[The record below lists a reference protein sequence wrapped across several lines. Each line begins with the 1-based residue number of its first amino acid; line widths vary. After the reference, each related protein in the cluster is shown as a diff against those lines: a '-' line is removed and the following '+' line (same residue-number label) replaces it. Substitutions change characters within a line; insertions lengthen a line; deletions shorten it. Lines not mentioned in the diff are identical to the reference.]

1 MIDTKLLRQK
11 ILDLAIRGKLVP
23 QNPADEP
30 ASELLKKIKAEKD
43 ALVKAGKIKKDK
55 HESCI
60 FKGDDNRY
68 YEQIDGK
75 TADITDEIPFD
86 MPDGWAWYRLISLY
100 NFIDYRG
107 KTPTKLTT
115 GIPLVT
121 AKNVKKG
128 YICYTP
134 ADFISEAEYK
144 DRQSRGVSKKG
155 DLLFTTEAPLGN
167 VALAD
172 LDEYSAGQRIITFQQ
187 YTRQNIF
194 SNKLQLFFMLSPYFQ
209 NLLESKH
216 TGSTV
221 AGIKAERLKKLLLPL
236 PPLAEQQ
243 RIVEQIETLLGYV
256 DIIDTDAETL
266 EKSITLAK
274 QKILDLAIRGKLVP
288 QDPADEPA
296 SELLKKIKAEKDA
309 LVKAGKLKK
318 DKHESFIFK
327 SDDNCYHEN
336 IDGKVTNITDEIPFD
351 LPDSWTWS
359 RIENIGVL
367 NPRNKIEDDTEVS
380 FMPMAQLE
388 AGFGSKYTL
397 SEKNWKEVKSGFT
410 HFAENDIVFA
420 KITPCFQNRK
430 SAVMRGLKNGYGA
443 GTTELH
449 VLRSNSYLIVP
460 EYALLFVKT
469 QSFITDAVATIQGVV
484 GQQRIDAGFVK
495 HYLFPIP
502 PLAEQKRIVSQV
514 EKLFSV
520 LETMRG

>member
-1 MIDTKLLRQK
+1 
-11 ILDLAIRGKLVP
+11 
-23 QNPADEP
+23 
-30 ASELLKKIKAEKD
+30 
-43 ALVKAGKIKKDK
+43 
-55 HESCI
+55 
-60 FKGDDNRY
+60 
-68 YEQIDGK
+68 
-75 TADITDEIPFD
+75 
-86 MPDGWAWYRLISLY
+86 MPDSWTWCRFSTATINRDGER
-100 NFIDYRG
+100 
-107 KTPTKLTT
+107 
-115 GIPLVT
+115 IPLSQKTREKLEKKYDYYGASGVIDKVDKYLFNERLLLIGEDGANLITRSKPIAFIANGLYWVNNHAHVLQAPT
-121 AKNVKKG
+121 AVLLD
-128 YICYTP
+128 YLCC
-134 ADFISEAEYK
+134 FINAI
-144 DRQSRGVSKKG
+144 
-155 DLLFTTEAPLGN
+155 PLDKY
-167 VALAD
+167 V
-172 LDEYSAGQRIITFQQ
+172 
-187 YTRQNIF
+187 
-194 SNKLQLFFMLSPYFQ
+194 
-209 NLLESKH
+209 
-216 TGSTV
+216 TGSAQPKMTQDKMNT
-221 AGIKAERLKKLLLPL
+221 ILIHL

-274 QKILDLAIRGKLVP
+274 RKILDLAIRGKLVP
-288 QDPADEPA
+288 QDSADEPA

-309 LVKAGKLKK
+309 LVKAGKIKK
-318 DKHESFIFK
+318 DKHESYIFK
-327 SDDNCYHEN
+327 GDDNCYHEN

-397 SEKNWKEVKSGFT
+397 SEKKWKEVKSGFT

>member
-23 QNPADEP
+23 QDPADEP

-55 HESCI
+55 HESHI

-68 YEQIDGK
+68 YETIDG
-75 TADITDEIPFD
+75 TTTDITEEIPFD
-86 MPDGWAWYRLISLY
+86 LPDSWAWCRVENIGIINPRNKINDDTVVSFMPMTQLAAGYGSQYDLSERTWLSVKSGFTHFAENDVVFAKITPCFQNRKSAVMRGLKNGYGAGTTELHVIRCLSGVIPEYILLFVKNQSFISDAVATIQGVVGQQRIDA
-100 NFIDYRG
+100 NF
-107 KTPTKLTT
+107 
-115 GIPLVT
+115 
-121 AKNVKKG
+121 VKK
-128 YICYTP
+128 
-134 ADFISEAEYK
+134 
-144 DRQSRGVSKKG
+144 
-155 DLLFTTEAPLGN
+155 
-167 VALAD
+167 
-172 LDEYSAGQRIITFQQ
+172 
-187 YTRQNIF
+187 
-194 SNKLQLFFMLSPYFQ
+194 YF
-209 NLLESKH
+209 
-216 TGSTV
+216 
-221 AGIKAERLKKLLLPL
+221 LPL

-243 RIVEQIETLLGYV
+243 RIVEQIETLLKYV

-309 LVKAGKLKK
+309 LIKAGKIKK
-318 DKHESFIFK
+318 DKHESYIFK

-514 EKLFSV
+514 EKLLSA

>member
-23 QNPADEP
+23 QDPADEP
-30 ASELLKKIKAEKD
+30 ASELLKKIKAEKE

-55 HESCI
+55 HESHI

-68 YEQIDGK
+68 YETIDGK
-75 TADITDEIPFD
+75 TSDITEEILFEL
-86 MPDGWAWYRLISLY
+86 PDNWAWCRFSTATI
-100 NFIDYRG
+100 NRDGER
-107 KTPTKLTT
+107 
-115 GIPLVT
+115 IPLSQKTREKLEKKYDYYGASGVIDKVDKYLFNERLLLIGEDGANLITRSKPIAFIANGLYWVNNHAHVLQAPT
-121 AKNVKKG
+121 AVLLD
-128 YICYTP
+128 YLCR
-134 ADFISEAEYK
+134 FINAI
-144 DRQSRGVSKKG
+144 
-155 DLLFTTEAPLGN
+155 PLDKY
-167 VALAD
+167 V
-172 LDEYSAGQRIITFQQ
+172 
-187 YTRQNIF
+187 
-194 SNKLQLFFMLSPYFQ
+194 
-209 NLLESKH
+209 
-216 TGSTV
+216 TGSAQPKMTQDKMNT
-221 AGIKAERLKKLLLPL
+221 ILIPL
-236 PPLAEQQ
+236 PPLPEQQ
-243 RIVEQIETLLGYV
+243 RIVKQIETLLGYV

-288 QDPADEPA
+288 QDPVDEPA

-336 IDGKVTNITDEIPFD
+336 IDGKVTDITDEIPFD
-351 LPDSWTWS
+351 LPDSWAWS
-359 RIENIGVL
+359 RIENIGIL

-410 HFAENDIVFA
+410 HFAENDVVFA

>member
-68 YEQIDGK
+68 YETIDSK

-86 MPDGWAWYRLISLY
+86 LPSNWCWSRIETALFLQA
-100 NFIDYRG
+100 G
-107 KTPTKLTT
+107 K
-115 GIPLVT
+115 
-121 AKNVKKG
+121 
-128 YICYTP
+128 
-134 ADFISEAEYK
+134 FISANEIHEVADEKHRYPCYGGNGK
-144 DRQSRGVSKKG
+144 RGFVDRFNTYGKHPIIGRQGALCGNINFASG
-155 DLLFTTEAPLGN
+155 DFYATEHAVVVDVFAKCSSELIALFLTALNLNQYSTATAQPGLSVN
-167 VALAD
+167 VIN
-172 LDEYSAGQRIITFQQ
+172 S
-187 YTRQNIF
+187 
-194 SNKLQLFFMLSPYFQ
+194 
-209 NLLESKH
+209 
-216 TGSTV
+216 
-221 AGIKAERLKKLLLPL
+221 LLLPI

-243 RIVEQIETLLGYV
+243 RIVAQIETLLGYV

-274 QKILDLAIRGKLVP
+274 RKILDLAIRGKLVS

-296 SELLKKIKAEKDA
+296 SELLKKIKAEKEA
-309 LVKAGKLKK
+309 LIKAGKLKK
-318 DKHESFIFK
+318 DKHESYIFK

-397 SEKNWKEVKSGFT
+397 SEKKWKEVKSGFT

>member
-1 MIDTKLLRQK
+1 
-11 ILDLAIRGKLVP
+11 
-23 QNPADEP
+23 
-30 ASELLKKIKAEKD
+30 
-43 ALVKAGKIKKDK
+43 
-55 HESCI
+55 
-60 FKGDDNRY
+60 
-68 YEQIDGK
+68 
-75 TADITDEIPFD
+75 
-86 MPDGWAWYRLISLY
+86 
-100 NFIDYRG
+100 
-107 KTPTKLTT
+107 
-115 GIPLVT
+115 
-121 AKNVKKG
+121 
-128 YICYTP
+128 
-134 ADFISEAEYK
+134 
-144 DRQSRGVSKKG
+144 
-155 DLLFTTEAPLGN
+155 
-167 VALAD
+167 
-172 LDEYSAGQRIITFQQ
+172 
-187 YTRQNIF
+187 
-194 SNKLQLFFMLSPYFQ
+194 MLSPYFQ

-266 EKSITLAK
+266 EKFITLAK

-288 QDPADEPA
+288 QDPSDEPA

-309 LVKAGKLKK
+309 LVKAGKIKK
-318 DKHESFIFK
+318 DKHESYIFK

-336 IDGKVTNITDEIPFD
+336 IDGKVTDITEEIPFD
-351 LPDSWTWS
+351 LPDGWAWS
-359 RIENIGVL
+359 RIENVGVL
-367 NPRNKIEDDTEVS
+367 NPRNKIEDDTEIS

-397 SEKNWKEVKSGFT
+397 SEKSWKEVKSGFT

-502 PLAEQKRIVSQV
+502 PIAEQKRIVSQV

>member
-86 MPDGWAWYRLISLY
+86 LPESWAWCRLREIGNILY
-100 NFIDYRG
+100 
-107 KTPTKLTT
+107 
-115 GIPLVT
+115 
-121 AKNVKKG
+121 
-128 YICYTP
+128 
-134 ADFISEAEYK
+134 
-144 DRQSRGVSKKG
+144 GVSESAKANGCYKLLRITDIQNDSVNWQTVPFTDFSG
-155 DLLFTTEAPLGN
+155 DATTYFLRDGDIVFARTGATVGKSFLIESAP
-167 VALAD
+167 
-172 LDEYSAGQRIITFQQ
+172 
-187 YTRQNIF
+187 QNAIYASYLIRVRFIF
-194 SNKLQLFFMLSPYFQ
+194 A
-209 NLLESKH
+209 
-216 TGSTV
+216 TV
-221 AGIKAERLKKLLLPL
+221 AKFIKNFFGSSAYWEQIIAKSVGTGQPNVNGTSLSELLLPI
-236 PPLAEQQ
+236 PPLTEQR
-243 RIVEQIETLLGYV
+243 RIVEQIETLLKYV
-256 DIIDTDAETL
+256 DIIDADAETL
-266 EKSITLAK
+266 EKSIALAK
-274 QKILDLAIRGKLVP
+274 QKILDLAIRGKLVT
-288 QDPADEPA
+288 QDPTDEPA

-309 LVKAGKLKK
+309 LVKAGKIKK
-318 DKHESFIFK
+318 NKHESYIFRG
-327 SDDNCYHEN
+327 DDNCYHEN
-336 IDGKVTNITDEIPFD
+336 IDGKVTDITEEIPFD
-351 LPDSWTWS
+351 LPDGWAWS
-359 RIENIGVL
+359 RIENVGVL

-397 SEKNWKEVKSGFT
+397 SEKSWKEVKSGFT

-502 PLAEQKRIVSQV
+502 PIAEQKRIVSQV

>member
-1 MIDTKLLRQK
+1 MISEFDLGKTLDRQK
-11 ILDLAIRGKLVP
+11 NKGNYHKYLRSVNVLW
-23 QNPADEP
+23 
-30 ASELLKKIKAEKD
+30 
-43 ALVKAGKIKKDK
+43 GKIDLSDVKEMRFEDT
-55 HESCI
+55 ELE
-60 FKGDDNRY
+60 RY
-68 YEQIDGK
+68 SI
-75 TADITDEIPFD
+75 
-86 MPDGWAWYRLISLY
+86 
-100 NFIDYRG
+100 N
-107 KTPTKLTT
+107 
-115 GIPLVT
+115 
-121 AKNVKKG
+121 
-128 YICYTP
+128 
-134 ADFISEAEYK
+134 
-144 DRQSRGVSKKG
+144 KG
-155 DLLFTTEAPLGN
+155 DLLICEGGDVGRCAVWDKDFCFYYQNALHRVRFFQSCSPLFYQF
-167 VALAD
+167 VMM
-172 LDEYSAGQRIITFQQ
+172 
-187 YTRQNIF
+187 
-194 SNKLQLFFMLSPYFQ
+194 FFE
-209 NLLESKH
+209 NTGLLKEISQGVTIKH
-216 TGSTV
+216 LTKNTLNSMFF
-221 AGIKAERLKKLLLPL
+221 PL
-236 PPLAEQQ
+236 PPLPEQQ

-288 QDPADEPA
+288 QDPADEPV

-336 IDGKVTNITDEIPFD
+336 IDGKVTDITDEIPFD
-351 LPDSWTWS
+351 LPDSWAWS
-359 RIENIGVL
+359 RIENIGIL

-410 HFAENDIVFA
+410 HFAENDVVFA

-449 VLRSNSYLIVP
+449 VLRSNSYLVVP